1 MPYNY
6 TVVTLESIDPVGT
19 NIRPV
24 KSFFPAPPAT
34 TPEFSIGELVRMELE
49 VNATT
54 GGSKFRAGEQFC
66 FNLRMFSAPGDIH
79 HFIPNSR
86 GWLIKIRQGA
96 GGLVADWNLSTG
108 GQREPVDKN
117 FSINSIS
124 FPAPNDRTIAI
135 QFDFYITQDVQDWI
149 GFGTI
154 TNTQRWRQNQPL
166 APDVLDNSTDS
177 AFKRLESYMELA
189 FFQCDSNL
197 LPFTLTGPATNDP
210 IARDPNNPQYETFA
224 IKLGLKWYDQIVG
237 AQNDWVSPTAKAD
250 NWLKSIEINAGNYTT
265 PITQVT
271 HKGYPADYENTP
283 RNFIFDRDGIS
294 TTQLVI
300 NNAGDTTAQKNNVTI
315 VIGSPNL
322 LDYSTVVVQ
331 LIRVGQEND
340 GVDFTESYQLSAASI
355 PKLEPAVTVLDGP
368 IETPSAWAVAAGELT
383 LDFIINGEKL
393 EAGADYQIIVL
404 LYKNDGGDDFSSST
418 GGFGTMSTTAANVGL
433 PTVQGFIDTYNNSFG
448 PAVNDVS
455 IASFERIKLRLVVDS
470 NPYGVAEFLTDL
482 QGIRLSSTLL
492 GQTVADISSS
502 TFPAGVPTS
511 NPRVITV
518 TDLGGGIWEF
528 AAEFRGYYAATV
540 PGRSFHKWELIFNPV
555 GPNQQSWVGRFEQRL
570 THRPEDTVRLPAMRV
585 LEFGVFPGILTE
597 KIYICENLDEKVVI
611 EVEKNGAPDANLI
624 AMILNDT
631 PTLQPPGVI
640 PSVDE
645 EESYASPYLPTLT
658 SPHISQVDTA
668 FSTQLDPNK
677 AYFVVDVDF
686 LTTQKFF
693 NALIYNI

>member
-1 MPYNY
+1 MPYTY
-6 TVVTLESIDPVGT
+6 TVVTLESIAPDGS

-24 KSFFPAPPAT
+24 KAFLPAAPAT

-49 VNATT
+49 VFATT

-66 FNLRMFSAPGDIH
+66 FNILMFSAPGDIH
-79 HFIPNSR
+79 HFIPKSR

-96 GGLVADWNLSTG
+96 GGIVADWNLATG

-124 FPAPNDRTIAI
+124 FAPNERTIFL

-166 APDVLDNSTDS
+166 APDVLDNSTES
-177 AFKRLESYMELA
+177 AFKRLESYMEIA

-197 LPFTLTGPATNDP
+197 LPFNLTGPTSNDP
-210 IARDPNNPQYETFA
+210 IARDPANPQYETFA

-237 AQNDWVSPTAKAD
+237 AQNDWVSTTAKAD
-250 NWLKSIEINAGNYTT
+250 NWLKSITINAGNYTT
-265 PITQVT
+265 PITEVI
-271 HKGYPADYENTP
+271 HKGYPAEYENTP
-283 RNFIFDRDGIS
+283 RNFIFDRDGVS

-322 LDYSTVVVQ
+322 TDYTRVIVQ
-331 LIRVGQEND
+331 LIRVGEAND
-340 GVDFTESYQLSAASI
+340 GVDFTESYQLQAASI
-355 PKLEPAVTVLDGP
+355 PKLFPGVSVLEGA
-368 IETPSAWAVAAGELT
+368 IETPSDWVVAAGELT
-383 LDFIINGEKL
+383 LDFILNGEKL

-418 GGFGTMSTTAANVGL
+418 GGFGTMTTSAANVEL
-433 PTVQGFIDTYNNSFG
+433 PTVEGFIDTYNNSFG
-448 PAVNDVS
+448 PGINDVS

-470 NPYGVAEFLTDL
+470 NPYGAAAFLTDL
-482 QGIRLSSTLL
+482 QGIRLSSVLL

-502 TFPAGVPTS
+502 SFPSGVPTA
-511 NPRVITV
+511 NPRVITI
-518 TDLGGGIWEF
+518 TDLGAGIWEF

-540 PGRSFHKWELIFNPV
+540 PGRSFHNWEFIFNPV
-555 GPNQQSWVGRFEQRL
+555 GPNQQSWIGRFEQRL
-570 THRPEDTVRLPAMRV
+570 THRIEDTVRIPAMRV
-585 LEFGVFPGILTE
+585 LEFGVFPGTLSE
-597 KIYICENLDEKVVI
+597 KIYICENLDTKVVI
-611 EVEKNGAPDANLI
+611 EVEKNGLPNANLI

-645 EESYASPYLPTLT
+645 EESYASAFLPTLT
-658 SPHISQVDTA
+658 STHISQVDAA
-668 FSTQLDPNK
+668 FSTQLDPDK

-686 LTTQKFF
+686 LTTQKYF